1 MDAQDIGFIGGGRIT
16 AILLEAMDRRGMM
29 LDGLCVS
36 DPSEA
41 VRERLS
47 RRFPSIVV
55 CDDNRRPASRAIVF
69 AALHPPLFK
78 EVLPGLIPALREQS
92 ALVSLAPVLTFAK
105 LSELAGGHQR
115 IVRMIPNAPSLM
127 NQGYNPV
134 AFAPG
139 VPRDQREAL
148 EGLFDVFGEHPEVDE
163 AKLEAYAILTAMGPT
178 YLWFQ
183 WQKMRELGHSF
194 GLSPQEVDTGLE
206 AMIAGSAA
214 LLFQSGM
221 AFEDVEDTVPVK
233 PLAEFSGQ
241 IEEIYSA
248 RLTALF
254 GKLKGR

>member
-1 MDAQDIGFIGGGRIT
+1 MNAQDIGFIGGGRIT
-16 AILLEAMDRRGMM
+16 AILLEAMGRRGMV

-41 VRERLS
+41 VREGLS
-47 RRFPSIVV
+47 KRFPSIVV
-55 CDDNRRPASRAIVF
+55 CDDNRKPAGRAVVF

-78 EVLPGLIPALREQS
+78 EVLPGLGAALKEQS
-92 ALVSLAPVLTFAK
+92 VLVSLAPVLSVAK

-115 IVRMIPNAPSLM
+115 IARMIPNAPSLM

-134 AFAPG
+134 AFALGIPG
-139 VPRDQREAL
+139 DQRAAL
-148 EGLFDVFGEHPEVDE
+148 DELFDVFGEHPEVDE

-183 WQKMRELGHSF
+183 WQKLRELGESF
-194 GLSPQEVDTGLE
+194 GLTRSEVDEGLE
-206 AMIAGSAA
+206 AMIAGSAK

-221 AFEDVEDTVPVK
+221 SFEDVADTIPVK
-233 PLAEFSGQ
+233 PLADVSGQ
-241 IEEIYSA
+241 IEEIYST

>member
-1 MDAQDIGFIGGGRIT
+1 MDAQDIGFIGGGRVT
-16 AILLEAMDRRGMM
+16 AILLEAMARRGMT

-36 DPSEA
+36 DPSQT
-41 VRERLS
+41 VREGLAK
-47 RRFPSIVV
+47 RFPSTII
-55 CDDNRRPASRAIVF
+55 CDDNQKPAGREIVF
-69 AALHPPLFK
+69 VALHPPLFK
-78 EVLPGLIPALREQS
+78 EVLPCLIPALREQS
-92 ALVSLAPVLTFAK
+92 VLVSLAPALTFAK
-105 LSELAGGHQR
+105 LGELAGGHQR
-115 IVRMIPNAPSLM
+115 MVRLIPNAPSLM

-139 VPRDQREAL
+139 VPRAQREAL
-148 EGLFDVFGEHPEVDE
+148 EGLLDVFGQHPEVDE

-183 WQKMRELGHSF
+183 WQKLRELGRSF
-194 GLSPQEVDTGLE
+194 GLSPGEVDTGLE
-206 AMIAGSAA
+206 AMIAGSAK

-241 IEEIYSA
+241 IEEFYSA
-248 RLTALF
+248 KLAALF